1 MVLHFCF
8 CRLPFCGP
16 RRFSWTGRSWAVH
29 SDDDDYDDDYDEDD
43 DDYHDYHDYHYCD
56 YNHDED
62 DVDVNGLH
70 IQQIKY
76 LSILSES

>member
-1 MVLHFCF
+1 MFLCFLVLHFCF

-29 SDDDDYDDDYDEDD
+29 SDDDDYDSDYNEDD
-43 DDYHDYHDYHYCD
+43 GDYHYRD

-62 DVDVNGLH
+62 DDRVNGLH
-70 IQQIKY
+70 IQQIKH
-76 LSILSES
+76 LSIFSEL